1 MITTE
6 YISFLESLM
15 SSLLGM
21 SIVFIALIFLA
32 IFVMIVS
39 RIISVLE
46 KNLIKT
52 TDTVAFVSVVLIK
65 FFSVLEKNL
74 IKTTDTKATV
84 SASTTGA
91 NTKKDNKDGV
101 KIAVITAAIS
111 EEMKQ
116 PVDKFIITSIKK
128 I

>member
-6 YISFLESLM
+6 YIGFLESLF

-21 SIVFIALIFLA
+21 AIVFIALIFLA
-32 IFVMIVS
+32 IFVMVVS

-46 KNLIKT
+46 KNLIKPADT
-52 TDTVAFVSVVLIK
+52 T
-65 FFSVLEKNL
+65 KN
-74 IKTTDTKATV
+74 AAAV
-84 SASTTGA
+84 SAPAASP
-91 NTKKDNKDGV
+91 KKDNKEDV

-116 PVDKFIITSIKK
+116 PVDKFIITSIQK

>member
-6 YISFLESLM
+6 YISFLESLF

-21 SIVFIALIFLA
+21 AIVFIALMFLA
-32 IFVMIVS
+32 IFVMVVT
-39 RIISVLE
+39 RVISVLE
-46 KNLIKT
+46 KKLIKP
-52 TDTVAFVSVVLIK
+52 TD
-65 FFSVLEKNL
+65 
-74 IKTTDTKATV
+74 IKTNAAAV
-84 SASTTGA
+84 SAPVTGA
-91 NTKKDNKDGV
+91 SPKKDNKEEV

-116 PVDKFIITSIKK
+116 SVDKFIITNIQK

>member
-6 YISFLESLM
+6 YISFLESLF

-21 SIVFIALIFLA
+21 SIVFIALVFLA

-39 RIISVLE
+39 KVIAILE

-52 TDTVAFVSVVLIK
+52 AAPTANTAAVSSSVVGT
-65 FFSVLEKNL
+65 SP
-74 IKTTDTKATV
+74 
-84 SASTTGA
+84 
-91 NTKKDNKDGV
+91 KKDNKEGV
-101 KIAVITAAIS
+101 KIAVVTAAIS
-111 EEMKQ
+111 EEMNQ
-116 PVDKFIITSIKK
+116 PVDKFIITNIKK

>member
-46 KNLIKT
+46 KKLIKP
-52 TDTVAFVSVVLIK
+52 TD
-65 FFSVLEKNL
+65 
-74 IKTTDTKATV
+74 IKTNAAAV
-84 SASTTGA
+84 SAPATGA
-91 NTKKDNKDGV
+91 SPKKDNKEGV

>member
-52 TDTVAFVSVVLIK
+52 TDT
-65 FFSVLEKNL
+65 
-74 IKTTDTKATV
+74 KATV

-91 NTKKDNKDGV
+91 NPIKVTKEGV
-101 KIAVITAAIS
+101 
-111 EEMKQ
+111 
-116 PVDKFIITSIKK
+116 
-128 I
+128 

>member
-6 YISFLESLM
+6 YIGFLESLL

-21 SIVFIALIFLA
+21 AIVFIALIFLA
-32 IFVMIVS
+32 IFVMVVS

-46 KNLIKT
+46 KNLIKKADIT
-52 TDTVAFVSVVLIK
+52 TST
-65 FFSVLEKNL
+65 
-74 IKTTDTKATV
+74 ATV
-84 SASTTGA
+84 SAPATGA
-91 NTKKDNKDGV
+91 SPKKDNKEEV

-116 PVDKFIITSIKK
+116 PVDKFIITNIQK

>member
-6 YISFLESLM
+6 YIGFLESLL

-21 SIVFIALIFLA
+21 AIVFIALIFLA
-32 IFVMIVS
+32 IFVMVVS

-46 KNLIKT
+46 KNLLKPADT
-52 TDTVAFVSVVLIK
+52 T
-65 FFSVLEKNL
+65 KN
-74 IKTTDTKATV
+74 AAAV
-84 SASTTGA
+84 SAPTTGA
-91 NTKKDNKDGV
+91 SPKKDNKEDV

-116 PVDKFIITSIKK
+116 PVDKFIITSIQK

>member
-52 TDTVAFVSVVLIK
+52 TDT
-65 FFSVLEKNL
+65 
-74 IKTTDTKATV
+74 KATV
-84 SASTTGA
+84 SVSTTGA

>member
-6 YISFLESLM
+6 YIGFLESLF
-15 SSLLGM
+15 SSFIGM
-21 SIVFIALIFLA
+21 IIVFIALIFLA
-32 IFVMIVS
+32 IFVMVVS

-46 KNLIKT
+46 KNLIKPVDT
-52 TDTVAFVSVVLIK
+52 T
-65 FFSVLEKNL
+65 KN
-74 IKTTDTKATV
+74 TPGV

-91 NTKKDNKDGV
+91 SPKKDNKEDV

-116 PVDKFIITSIKK
+116 PVDKFIITSIQK

>member
-6 YISFLESLM
+6 YISFLESLL

-21 SIVFIALIFLA
+21 AIVFIALIFLA
-32 IFVMIVS
+32 IFVMVVS

-46 KNLIKT
+46 KNLLKPADT
-52 TDTVAFVSVVLIK
+52 T
-65 FFSVLEKNL
+65 KNV
-74 IKTTDTKATV
+74 TAV
-84 SASTTGA
+84 SAPTTGA
-91 NTKKDNKDGV
+91 SPKKDNKEDV

-116 PVDKFIITSIKK
+116 PVDKFIITSIQK